1 MKLTKFGEEI
11 INLRIQEEI
20 ALDMT
25 KALIKQGVPLETK
38 HPIMDVTLG
47 EIIRDAGL
55 TEEDLE
61 SIRNGEAD

>member
-1 MKLTKFGEEI
+1 MKLTNFGQKI
-11 INLRIQEEI
+11 IELKIQEEI
-20 ALDMT
+20 ATDLTMEM
-25 KALIKQGVPLETK
+25 IRQGVPGDTK
-38 HPIMDVTLG
+38 HPILGNTLA

>member
-1 MKLTKFGEEI
+1 M
-11 INLRIQEEI
+11 NQEEI
-20 ALDMT
+20 HEKIATDIAFSMT